1 MIKKV
6 HAIKRLYAFAKNFA
20 RSKALGDSKIK
31 TALGRGKGHAGAVS
45 SI

>member
-1 MIKKV
+1 MIERA
-6 HAIKRLYAFAKNFA
+6 HAATRLYAFARILQA
-20 RSKALGDSKIK
+20 GKALGDSKIK